1 MSKNIKD
8 HILVIDDDAAIRDM
22 LQSFLQM
29 SAYKVTTCETAEEAK
44 HLLHTEIFSTLLV
57 DVFLPDM
64 DGIQFIAEIQEQGV
78 KTPVIIIT
86 GSSELE
92 IARKAIRLDVY
103 DYLIKPFKQKNLQQV
118 VHNAVMKNRLTE
130 EQEDLEG
137 QRLLYQ
143 TELEKMIQ
151 KKISELRESES
162 KYRSLLEQTLVG
174 IFILQ
179 DGRFSYINHKMCN
192 LFGCNAR
199 TMLRNKQIQDFVC
212 PDDRDQVNLHL
223 KAIQQKTAP
232 DGSVVFKIQMPDNGE
247 RTIEMWAD
255 AVTFQG
261 APAIEGMAVDISD
274 REESKKRERHL
285 ELQLL
290 NEHKLS
296 AIGRL
301 TAGISHNL
309 NTPISIIQGNAELL
323 KLSHPDLKE
332 SDLILKQTARMS
344 EIIQTI
350 AKKGHDTQNSK
361 IVEIDLNNLL
371 QEELSFLNANL
382 FFKHHVKKEF
392 SFADYLPPVM
402 GIYSD
407 FSQSLLH
414 IIQNAIDA
422 VYDSEK
428 REIAISTELTDQAI
442 LIRIK
447 DNGPGIKEEDQKK
460 IFSPFFTTKPT
471 QVDSK
476 ENPDAPRGTGLG
488 LSLAK
493 SSLASYGIEIDFE
506 TELNKGTT
514 FTVTIPRPDK
524 N

>member
-1 MSKNIKD
+1 MTKNIKD
-8 HILVIDDDAAIRDM
+8 HILVIDDDAAVCDM
-22 LQSFLQM
+22 LQSFLQL
-29 SAYKVTTCETAEEAK
+29 SDYKVTTCGTAEEAK
-44 HLLHTEIFSTLLV
+44 NLLQTEKFSTFLV

-130 EQEDLEG
+130 EQKDLEG

-162 KYRSLLEQTLVG
+162 KYRSLLEQT
-174 IFILQ
+174 
-179 DGRFSYINHKMCN
+179 
-192 LFGCNAR
+192 
-199 TMLRNKQIQDFVC
+199 
-212 PDDRDQVNLHL
+212 
-223 KAIQQKTAP
+223 
-232 DGSVVFKIQMPDNGE
+232 PDNGE

-261 APAIEGMAVDISD
+261 MPAIEGMAVDISE
-274 REESKKRERHL
+274 REQSKKRERQL

-323 KLSHPDLKE
+323 KLSHPELKE

-350 AKKGHDTQNSK
+350 AKKGRDTQNSK
-361 IVEIDLNNLL
+361 IVEIDLNKLL

-382 FFKHHVKKEF
+382 YFKHHVTKEF
-392 SFADYLPPVM
+392 SYADYLPPVM
-402 GIYSD
+402 GVYSD
-407 FSQSLLH
+407 FSQSILH

-422 VYDSEK
+422 VYECEK
-428 REIAISTELTDQAI
+428 RVISISTELSDQAI

-447 DNGPGIKEEDQKK
+447 DSGPGIKEEDRKK

-514 FTVTIPRPDK
+514 FTVTIPRPDT

>member
-1 MSKNIKD
+1 MTKSIKE
-8 HILVIDDDAAIRDM
+8 HVLVVDDDAAIRDM
-22 LQSFLQM
+22 LRSFLNLSHYQ
-29 SAYKVTTCETAEEAK
+29 VTACETAEEAERV
-44 HLLHTEIFSTLLV
+44 LHKEKFSALIV

-64 DGIQFIAEIQEQGV
+64 DGIEFIAKIHEEGV

-92 IARKAIRLDVY
+92 TARKAIRLDVY
-103 DYLIKPFKQKNLQQV
+103 DYLIKPFKQKQLQQV

-130 EQEDLEG
+130 EQDDLDG

-151 KKISELRESES
+151 IKISELQESES

-179 DGRFSYINHKMCN
+179 NGRFSYINQKMCK
-192 LFGCNAR
+192 LFGCKAS
-199 TMLRNKQIQDFVC
+199 TMLKNKKMEDFIC
-212 PDDRDQVNLHL
+212 ADDRDEVKLHL
-223 KAIQQKTAP
+223 KAIQK
-232 DGSVVFKIQMPDNGE
+232 GSVPEGSIIFKIRRPDETE
-247 RTIEMWAD
+247 RTVELWAD

-261 APAIEGMAVDISD
+261 DPAIEGMVVDISE
-274 REESKKRERHL
+274 REQSKVRERQL

-323 KLSHPDLKE
+323 KLSHPELRETDI
-332 SDLILKQTARMS
+332 ILRQTTRMS

-350 AKKGHDTQNSK
+350 AKKGRDTQNSK
-361 IVEIDLNNLL
+361 IVEIDLNKLL

-392 SFADYLPPVM
+392 TFAEHLPAVH

-422 VYDSEK
+422 VYESPI
-428 REIAISTELTDQAI
+428 REIAISTELTDTAI
-442 LIRIK
+442 IIRVK
-447 DNGPGIKEEDQKK
+447 DSGPGIKEDDQKK
-460 IFSPFFTTKPT
+460 IFSPYFTTKPF
-471 QVDSK
+471 QVDLK
-476 ENPDAPRGTGLG
+476 EHPDAPRGTGLG

-493 SSLASYGIEIDFE
+493 SSLASYGAEIDFE

-514 FTVTIPRPDK
+514 FTVTIPRAE
-524 N
+524 

>member
-1 MSKNIKD
+1 MSKNIKEN
-8 HILVIDDDAAIRDM
+8 ILVVDDDAAIRDM
-22 LQSFLQM
+22 LRSFLNL
-29 SAYKVTTCETAEEAK
+29 SNFEVTTCETAEEADK
-44 HLLHTEIFSTLLV
+44 ILQKEKFSALLV

-64 DGIQFIAEIQEQGV
+64 DGIQFITKIHEQGI

-86 GSSELE
+86 GSSELDT
-92 IARKAIRLDVY
+92 ARKAIRLEVY
-103 DYLIKPFKQKNLQQV
+103 DYLIKPFKQKQLQQV

-151 KKISELRESES
+151 KKISELQESES

-179 DGRFSYINHKMCN
+179 NGSFGYINQKMCK
-192 LFGCNAR
+192 LFGYKAAA
-199 TMLRNKQIQDFVC
+199 MLKNKRIQDFVC
-212 PDDRDQVNLHL
+212 PEYMDEVNLHL
-223 KAIQQKTAP
+223 KAIRQGTVP
-232 DGSVVFKIQMPDNGE
+232 DGSVVFKVITPDGTE
-247 RTIEMWAD
+247 RMVEMWAD

-261 APAIEGMAVDISD
+261 APAIEGMVVDISE
-274 REESKKRERHL
+274 REQSKLRERQL

-323 KLSHPDLKE
+323 KLSHPDLRE
-332 SDLILKQTARMS
+332 TDIILRQTARMS

-361 IVEIDLNNLL
+361 IVEIDLNQLL
-371 QEELSFLNANL
+371 QEELAFLNANL

-392 SFADYLPPVM
+392 TFADYLPPVQ

-422 VYDSEK
+422 VYDSPI
-428 REIAISTELTDQAI
+428 REIAISTELTDDSI
-442 LIRIK
+442 IIRVK
-447 DNGPGIKEEDQKK
+447 DSGPGIKEEDQKK
-460 IFSPFFTTKPT
+460 LFSPFFTTKPL
-471 QVDSK
+471 QVDLK

-493 SSLASYGIEIDFE
+493 TSLASYGAEINFE
-506 TELNKGTT
+506 TEVNKGTT
-514 FTVTIPRPDK
+514 FTITIPRPE
-524 N
+524 